1 MNITNL
7 TVTQGEDQFYPT
19 PPSVA
24 RKMLE
29 GIKWDQIET
38 ILEPSAGK
46 GDLIL
51 AAAEAHYDHSRYDR
65 RNLDVDAVEIDP
77 NLRAI
82 CKYNF
87 SKEKKD
93 EYFVPYRKLDNMAYQ
108 SRTPEQNAE
117 MERLKRKYDI
127 LNRVNLHMVHDDFL
141 TYSTYKK
148 YDLILMNPPFV
159 NGDKHLLRALE
170 MQKNGGSIVCLLNA
184 ETIRNPHS
192 FSRRYLVQKLEEL
205 NADIEFVEDAFSTDA
220 ERKAR
225 VDVAIIKAYIPPAE
239 YDSTFFERMK
249 KAVDEEYTPDEEITA
264 LVPSGTIDQAIC
276 RYKAEVAA
284 TMELIKEYNAL
295 KPYIYDSFDGD
306 YKSPILSL
314 VVKHDSTY
322 GSFDMKGYVKLVRLK
337 YWRQLFKNDEFTGKL
352 TSNLRERFMA
362 EVEKMAD
369 YEFSAFNIKQIMVEM
384 NAAMQQGVVD
394 TIHDLFE
401 KLTVTHSWYPE
412 CEKTRHYYDGWKT
425 NKAHK
430 IGKKCII
437 PTNVFGSY
445 SWDSNELDARRAY
458 AVLSD
463 IEKAFDY
470 LDGGYFKGNR
480 YNLELFIQ
488 HAKENGQTRNIECTY
503 FKVDLYKKGTIH
515 IKFRPE
521 AMPLVERLNIFA
533 AKDKNWLPPNYGKT
547 SYQNMA
553 EEEKAVVD
561 SFNGDGSE
569 GSGETAY
576 TEIMRE
582 SQYYLS
588 SPTNN
593 MLALESSQA

>member
-24 RKMLE
+24 KKMLE

-51 AAAEAHYDHSRYDR
+51 AAAEAFYDSRGYR
-65 RNLDVDAVEIDP
+65 HGSLDVDAVEIDP

-87 SKEKKD
+87 SE
-93 EYFVPYRKLDNMAYQ
+93 E
-108 SRTPEQNAE
+108 
-117 MERLKRKYDI
+117 KRKQYSYDDREHKI
-127 LNRVNLHMVHDDFL
+127 LSRVDLHMVHDDFL

-159 NGDKHLLRALE
+159 NGDKHLLKALE

-192 FSRRYLVQKLEEL
+192 FSRRYLNQKLEEL
-205 NADIEFVEDAFSTDA
+205 NADIEFIEDAFSTDA

-225 VDVAIIKAYIPPAE
+225 VDVAIIKAYIPPVVH
-239 YDSTFFERMK
+239 DSTFFDRMK

-284 TMELIKEYNAL
+284 TMEFIKEYEAL
-295 KPYIYDSFDGD
+295 KPYIYDSFDSD
-306 YKSPILSL
+306 YKSSILSL

-322 GSFDMKGYVKLVRLK
+322 SGFNMKGYMKLVRLK

-384 NAAMQQGVVD
+384 NAAMQQGVID

-401 KLTVTHSWYPE
+401 KLTAKHSWYPE
-412 CEKTRHYYDGWKT
+412 CEKTIHYYDGWKT

-445 SWDSNELDARRAY
+445 SWDSSDLDERRAY
-458 AVLSD
+458 SVLSD
-463 IEKAFDY
+463 IEKAFNY

-480 YNLELFIQ
+480 YNLESFI
-488 HAKENGQTRNIECTY
+488 HEAKMSGQTRNIECTY

-521 AMPLVERLNIFA
+521 AMPLVDRLNIFA

-547 SYQNMA
+547 SYQNMN

-561 SFNGDGSE
+561 SFNGDGTE
-569 GSGETAY
+569 GSGEKAY
-576 TEIMRE
+576 TDIMRE
-582 SQYYLS
+582 GQYYLS
-588 SPTNN
+588 SPTNT
-593 MLALESSQA
+593 MLALETSQA